1 MKVRNRA
8 FKLFFINYIILGISQ
23 SLFGPLIPI
32 LSRDFET
39 GLNLIGLSLSINAL
53 GLLVAGI
60 FSGNLAELFGKKK
73 VTIIGCILVILSLT
87 GLFLSYH
94 FLFFLISYF
103 IFGLGLGTF
112 QVNISSIVCDLFKE
126 DKSKKLVQLGAAF
139 FTGVLIG
146 PLLVSL
152 VLNLDIN
159 WRNLFLLTALLNIPP
174 LILFCLLNIKKQIS
188 KTDREAVRNVF
199 NVNREIL
206 SNPYFVLCGII
217 VFLHTGLVF
226 SFQFWFT
233 TYFTGLKI
241 PVKISSLFL
250 SIYLLS
256 NIIGMLSKNVFL
268 KKLDEKKLLF
278 ICSILGF
285 IFLLSSTFADS
296 LIFKIIFI
304 FLFGYNIIGLFEMT
318 LSLSVKVKPNY
329 TGSTS
334 TLIFSFAYIAM
345 IIFHYTI
352 GYFSEKLSV
361 ESVMYIDLITLFLLI
376 VFVGFLNFYSKFRK
390 NRAIAK

>member
-1 MKVRNRA
+1 MEVRNRA

-32 LSRDFET
+32 LSRDFKT
-39 GLNLIGLSLSINAL
+39 GLNLIGLSLSVNAL
-53 GLLVAGI
+53 GLLVSGI
-60 FSGNLAELFGKKK
+60 FSGNLAEIFGKKE
-73 VTIIGCILVILSLT
+73 VTAVGCILVVSSLV
-87 GLFLSYH
+87 GVFLSYH
-94 FLFFLISYF
+94 FLYFIISYF
-103 IFGLGLGTF
+103 VFGVGLGTF
-112 QVNISSIVCDLFKE
+112 QVNVSSIVCDFFKE
-126 DKSKKLVQLGAAF
+126 DKSKRLVQLGAAF
-139 FTGVLIG
+139 FTGVLVG

-152 VLNLDIN
+152 VLNLAIN
-159 WRNLFLLTALLNIPP
+159 WRNLFLLAALLNIPT
-174 LILFCLLNIKKQIS
+174 LILFCLLNIKEQVRK
-188 KTDREAVRNVF
+188 KDEKAVRNVF
-199 NVNREIL
+199 NINKEIL
-206 SNPYFVLCGII
+206 SSPYFILCGII
-217 VFLHTGLVF
+217 AFLHTGLVF

-285 IFLLSSTFADS
+285 VFLLSSTFADN
-296 LIFKIIFI
+296 LVLKIIFI

-318 LSLSVKVKPNY
+318 LSLSVKVKPDY
-329 TGSTS
+329 TGSIS

-361 ESVMYIDLITLFLLI
+361 ESVMYIDLITFFLLVI
-376 VFVGFLNFYSKFRK
+376 SISFLNFYPKFRESRVVTK
-390 NRAIAK
+390 